1 MRSLKSILLVGA
13 LAIGLPLGTASV
25 AMADEAAKPG
35 KPGVVKFAGYA
46 AAETADKAVR
56 LAQDGVDRGIANYEK
71 KTGTTCKKLGGLV
84 KVEKKSETLYE
95 ALARVE
101 AFCRKGKG

>member
-35 KPGVVKFAGYA
+35 KPGVISFGA
-46 AAETADKAVR
+46 AALAETADQAIR
-56 LAQDGVDRGIANYEK
+56 LAQDGVDRGIAEHEK
-71 KTGTTCKKLGGLV
+71 RTGTTCKKLGGLV
-84 KVEKKSETLYE
+84 SVEKKSETLYLGS
-95 ALARVE
+95 AYVKA
-101 AFCRKGKG
+101 ACRKG